1 MVGHEFGIGSA
12 LLDLTIG
19 NGINIVDLGKEVKS
33 VGDKDLGSA
42 RDVVYENLLEYRLSD
57 VGI

>member
-1 MVGHEFGIGSA
+1 VVGHEVGIGST
-12 LLDLTIG
+12 LLDLTVG
-19 NGINIVDLGKEVKS
+19 NRINIVDLGKEVKG